1 MYTLHLSDPFPE
13 SIWQNIIL
21 FTTLIF
27 FLNLCWDIPCS
38 VLTLPRDI
46 GGCQIK
52 SLWQWGSQDHSDA
65 VNILEIDLC
74 FMFRT
79 ILSSLDYLRHPFS
92 ISVFGGLMYWSEW
105 DTHAI
110 YQVQESTCDTT
121 NNCWYSDVSGWQVDW
136 GQCDHGDQHWQCP
149 PAHGGP
155 GQMMNVITNYL
166 SSLLW
171 IICQVYHP
179 FRQPDFPNLCLPF
192 NGHCSHLCLPS
203 PGIKWHNSRGY

>member
-1 MYTLHLSDPFPE
+1 MAGIRSRNGNATAAHKQPGPATYWAHQSGL
-13 SIWQNIIL
+13 WQNGYQILWMIIIEVFIYL
-21 FTTLIF
+21 KAHGHFTFIRSFSRINSTKYDFVNFNTLIF
-27 FLNLCWDIPCS
+27 FLNLCWQIPCS

-65 VNILEIDLC
+65 VNIPEIDLC

-110 YQVQESTCDTT
+110 YQVLESICDTT
-121 NNCWYSDVSGWQVDW
+121 
-136 GQCDHGDQHWQCP
+136 
-149 PAHGGP
+149 
-155 GQMMNVITNYL
+155 
-166 SSLLW
+166 
-171 IICQVYHP
+171 
-179 FRQPDFPNLCLPF
+179 
-192 NGHCSHLCLPS
+192 
-203 PGIKWHNSRGY
+203 

>member
-1 MYTLHLSDPFPE
+1 MDTLHLSDTFPE
-13 SIWQNIIL
+13 SIWQNKIS
-21 FTTLIF
+21 FTSLIF
-27 FLNLCWDIPCS
+27 FLILCWNIPCS

-52 SLWQWGSQDHSDA
+52 SLWQWGTQDHSDA
-65 VNILEIDLC
+65 VNIPEIDLC

-121 NNCWYSDVSGWQVDW
+121 NNWWYSDILMSQADKWTGGNVTMVTSTDSVHLPMVVQVCRSYDKSLS
-136 GQCDHGDQHWQCP
+136 
-149 PAHGGP
+149 P
-155 GQMMNVITNYL
+155 GSTL
-166 SSLLW
+166 

-203 PGIKWHNSRGY
+203 PGKSVTL